1 MHDLETLRSGGYKDA
16 GLTRL
21 KLTSPLKSFPPEILG
36 LGETLEQLDL
46 SGTGLSSFPSN
57 IGKSLPNLRIAFF
70 SQCAFTTF
78 PRELASCPKLEM
90 VAFRGNGMSSI
101 PEDAL
106 PSKLRWLILTDNTL
120 TALPR
125 SIGKCERLEKCMLA
139 GNQLKALPEEMQNC
153 KRLGL
158 LRISSND
165 LASLP
170 DWLFGLPELAFLSFA
185 GNPCSTHLADMD
197 TETNETAD
205 ADRGTKP
212 ELARVHW
219 NDLEVQHTLGE
230 GASGII
236 YKGLWRIS
244 PHTTEEVAIKL
255 FKGSLTSDGAPE
267 DEMTACI
274 AAGRH
279 DDIIDV
285 LGRIHHHP
293 DEKKGTFKG
302 GLVMQLIPPYYRT
315 LGQPPS
321 LQTCTRDTYP
331 ADAELSFENTLNIL
345 AGIATAARHL
355 HTRGIAHGDLYA
367 HNILTNEE
375 GHAILGDFGAA
386 TVHGRG
392 ISPLLEKVEVL
403 AFAHLIE
410 DLLGLVSTA
419 TDEESLMVQR
429 LNSLHRRCSVKSVP
443 ARPTFDEVIIEM
455 GDIRSGKTSIKLL
468 N

>member
-1 MHDLETLRSGGYKDA
+1 MHDLETLRSGGYKDV
-16 GLTRL
+16 GLTKL
-21 KLTSPLKSFPPEILG
+21 KLTCPLESFPPEILD

-46 SGTGLSSFPSN
+46 SGTGLSSLNSN
-57 IGKSLPNLRIAFF
+57 IGQGLPNLKIAFF

-78 PRELASCPKLEM
+78 PQELASCPQLEM
-90 VAFRGNGMSSI
+90 VAFRGNGMTSI

-106 PSKLRWLILTDNTL
+106 PPRLRWLILTDNRL

-125 SIGKCERLEKCMLA
+125 SIGKCERLQKCMLA
-139 GNQLKALPEEMQNC
+139 GNQLQTLPEEMQSC
-153 KRLGL
+153 RKLGL
-158 LRISSND
+158 LRLSSNE
-165 LASLP
+165 LETLP
-170 DWLFGLPELAFLSFA
+170 DWLFELPELAFLSFA

-197 TETNETAD
+197 RKATGITNG
-205 ADRGTKP
+205 DRDTKP

-219 NDLEVQHTLGE
+219 SDLDVQQTLGE

-236 YKGLWRIS
+236 SKGLWRTS
-244 PHTTEEVAIKL
+244 PDTTEEVAIKL

-267 DEMTACI
+267 DEMAACI
-274 AAGRH
+274 AAGSN

-293 DEKKGTFKG
+293 DEEKGTFKG

-321 LQTCTRDTYP
+321 LQTCTRDTYS
-331 ADAELSFENTLNIL
+331 ADASLSLKNTLTIL
-345 AGIATAARHL
+345 AGIANAARHM
-355 HTRGIAHGDLYA
+355 HASGIAHGDLYA

-392 ISPLLEKVEVL
+392 TSPLLEKLEVL

-410 DLLGLVSTA
+410 ELLGLVSDT
-419 TDEESLMVQR
+419 TDKQDALAQR
-429 LNSLHRRCSVKSVP
+429 LKDLHQRCSVDSVP
-443 ARPTFDEVIIEM
+443 SRPTFDEVIIELD
-455 GDIRSGKTSIKLL
+455 DIRGKTSTTPP